1 MYTLQ
6 SQGIEIYQC
15 YKVSLYVDRI
25 ASGVYDFIR
34 VPLSDQLF
42 EVMYQM
48 MYVLQM
54 YLNPTAF
61 NPEAIEAQ
69 YIEGIFTEV
78 PVWYIQSSHT

>member
-1 MYTLQ
+1 MYTLPYTQ

-15 YKVSLYVDRI
+15 SKVSLYVDRI

-48 MYVLQM
+48 MYVL
-54 YLNPTAF
+54 
-61 NPEAIEAQ
+61 
-69 YIEGIFTEV
+69 
-78 PVWYIQSSHT
+78 

>member
-15 YKVSLYVDRI
+15 SKVSLYVDRI

-61 NPEAIEAQ
+61 NPEAIEAL